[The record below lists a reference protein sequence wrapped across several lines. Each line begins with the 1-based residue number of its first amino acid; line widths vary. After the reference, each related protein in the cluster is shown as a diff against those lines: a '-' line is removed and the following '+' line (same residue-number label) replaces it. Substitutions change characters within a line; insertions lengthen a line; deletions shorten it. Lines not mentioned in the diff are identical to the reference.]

1 MKMKTV
7 LLDDELPAIDLL
19 KRFAKKIPF
28 LDIQLASTDA
38 FEVMDWLN
46 AHSVDLLFTD
56 IEMPD
61 MSGLELVKAIR
72 QPPMVVF
79 TTAYEDFALESYELD
94 VLDYLVKPIR
104 FERFLQS
111 VNKARR
117 LYMLENRAA
126 AETTGVLQIKVDYK
140 TINVPFEDILYIE
153 GLKDYVKVFTKG
165 KMYLTRLN
173 VKSMEQK
180 LPEALF
186 LRVHRS
192 YVVALS
198 KVSSFQKSQLSVGE
212 NVIPIGASYQ
222 EAVSERLG

>member
-7 LLDDELPAIDLL
+7 LLDDELPAIGLL
-19 KRFAKKIPF
+19 KRFAQKIPF

-180 LPEALF
+180 LPEASF

-198 KVSSFQKSQLSVGE
+198 KVSSFQKSQLTIGE